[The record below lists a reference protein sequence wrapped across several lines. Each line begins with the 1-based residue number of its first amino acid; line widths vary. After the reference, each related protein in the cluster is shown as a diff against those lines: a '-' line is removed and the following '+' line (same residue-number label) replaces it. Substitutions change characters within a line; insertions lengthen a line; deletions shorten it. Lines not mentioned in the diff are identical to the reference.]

1 MNTKKIIKI
10 SINIKRITEI
20 MIIFKILFFI
30 LFSISCH
37 GNFGVD
43 LSIKLEQ
50 SEWLQ
55 LEVQFGVTI
64 SSASLHILFYNQ
76 TLNSN
81 APISL
86 ISASNSGIF
95 YYNINYL
102 LLPFYI
108 NTCLLI

>member
-1 MNTKKIIKI
+1 MHHQIIVLLYYCIIGFKLLVLLVTGYRMNTKKIIEI
-10 SINIKRITEI
+10 SINIKRIVGI

-50 SEWLQ
+50 SDWLQ

-64 SSASLHILFYNQ
+64 SSASLHILFYNHI
-76 TLNSN
+76 LR
-81 APISL
+81 
-86 ISASNSGIF
+86 
-95 YYNINYL
+95 
-102 LLPFYI
+102 
-108 NTCLLI
+108 